1 MAQIQGHTSTC
12 TAIASTIDDPN
23 KIISK
28 AQQNQSQSG
37 LQNEGCTVI
46 TGAKSGDV
54 IVWRFVPD
62 QNQVSFNVLTKAK
75 HFFDHDDQ
83 VSSIFIH
90 QEMQYF
96 ATSSHDGS
104 CNLYNLLNHEMLRCF
119 KHSALHAVSTVVIS
133 NQPLVC
139 LAMFAPADKMWVS
152 FSINGQNLNDL
163 EADKEVLHKNCF
175 EESNSIVAPKVIQ
188 NSYFMEKLIYGTER
202 GYIVIRDLPFLAPL
216 RRINISTNNLI

>member
-1 MAQIQGHTSTC
+1 MSGGYWDGQLAVSYTQEIQPEKSQSRSSFAQSQSSQSHTMAQIQGHTSTC

-75 HFFDHDDQ
+75 HFYDHDDQ

-104 CNLYNLLNHEMLRCF
+104 CNLYNLLNHEILRCF

-133 NQPLVC
+133 N
-139 LAMFAPADKMWVS
+139 
-152 FSINGQNLNDL
+152 
-163 EADKEVLHKNCF
+163 
-175 EESNSIVAPKVIQ
+175 
-188 NSYFMEKLIYGTER
+188 
-202 GYIVIRDLPFLAPL
+202 
-216 RRINISTNNLI
+216 